1 MYPIYQ
7 EKVLKTNFK
16 EKITFGTEKYDFTP
30 KDSSRNP
37 HALLSDAERH
47 RLLPGCGRYPE
58 V

>member
-7 EKVLKTNFK
+7 EKVLKTYFK
-16 EKITFGTEKYDFTP
+16 EKITFGTENYDFTP

-47 RLLPGCGRYPE
+47 ILLPGCGH
-58 V
+58 